1 MDCKKKS
8 QGEDCC
14 WCGQRAWGDGREEIC
29 SGDEENQVAMEAEC
43 YCWVTMGNET
53 TIIASPSPHASYGQ
67 LISGGRPPVRGDF
80 LVPDVS
86 SNRER
91 PAMETL
97 ECQLQRLEKTPYR
110 AMLPAPMA
118 IDFPVYLAPLRSPW
132 SKQSHHF
139 HEWTSLGQ
147 TKPSRAALGANS

>member
-1 MDCKKKS
+1 
-8 QGEDCC
+8 
-14 WCGQRAWGDGREEIC
+14 
-29 SGDEENQVAMEAEC
+29 
-43 YCWVTMGNET
+43 MGNET

-67 LISGGRPPVRGDF
+67 LISGGRPPVRADF

-97 ECQLQRLEKTPYR
+97 EFQLRRLEKPPYR

-118 IDFPVYLAPLRSPW
+118 IDFPMYLALLKSP
-132 SKQSHHF
+132 
-139 HEWTSLGQ
+139 
-147 TKPSRAALGANS
+147 